1 MSNTLRWLGH
11 AGWHVVTSQGRRLLI
26 DAWLSQNPV
35 APLSIEELGPC
46 DDLLITHDHMDHA
59 ADAVEVA
66 KATGATLI
74 AQPEIV
80 ARYTGEAEAKGVSIQ
95 AIGMN
100 IGGTVTRGEVQVT
113 MIDAYHSSEHGTP
126 AGYILTLED
135 GKVVCHLGDTGL
147 HVNMATWGD
156 LFDIDLVLIPIGDHF
171 TMGAKQAAHALK
183 WLKPKHAIPMHY
195 KTFPLLAQS
204 ADEFVAQARSIA
216 PDVTVHVLQPGETFE
231 L

>member
-11 AGWHVVTSQGRRLLI
+11 SGWLITTSRGRRILI
-26 DAWLSQNPV
+26 DAWLSRNPV
-35 APLSIEELGPC
+35 APVTIDALGPC
-46 DDLLITHDHMDHA
+46 DDLLITHDHADHA
-59 ADAVEVA
+59 SDAVAIA

-80 ARYTGEAEAKGVSIQ
+80 ARYTDQAKAQGASIQ

-100 IGGTVTRGEVQVT
+100 IGGTVERGGVRVT
-113 MIDAYHSSEHGTP
+113 MIDAYHSSERGTP

-156 LFDIDLVLIPIGDHF
+156 LFDIDVVLIPIGDHY
-171 TMGAKQAAHALK
+171 TMGARQAAHALK

-204 ADEFVAQARSIA
+204 ADEFIRHAKEVAPSVA
-216 PDVTVHVLQPGETFE
+216 VHVLEPGGTFE